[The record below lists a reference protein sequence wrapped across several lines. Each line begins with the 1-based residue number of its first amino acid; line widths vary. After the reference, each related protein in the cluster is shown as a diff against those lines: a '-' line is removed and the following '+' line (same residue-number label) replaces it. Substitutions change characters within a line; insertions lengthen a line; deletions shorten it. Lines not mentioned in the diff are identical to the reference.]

1 MTVTNGGG
9 GGTNQFTYEQAKA
22 QAAASRAKDKTAQE
36 LIATKKNAAK
46 KAKELGAE
54 MEVEKRSLYY
64 INQDIPG
71 LEQHLSEAKAE
82 YIAYVKAH
90 PNPTHDQ
97 QVTIDNLDNAVN
109 AWEATLKPYYAQ
121 RTKLTKDIA
130 AKYAEKA
137 KQIDIATHGKV
148 TTTIKPTPKPKPK
161 PKGGNGG
168 GTSGG
173 TTGTGDATATTTG
186 FSSDYK
192 YNAPMISSSYF
203 NLDSMQAKELQA
215 NGYFV
220 DAGNYSDARRAWSG
234 QGGRGT
240 IQMDK
245 YFLANYDTSVNAKD
259 TLGQFDPQM
268 YGFKFLYNP
277 TTVGMAWGSMA
288 SMSPDFEAAGQDK
301 FNPIMAGLASSTIA
315 FSLLINRIEDM
326 NVLTT
331 TGFKGLGNSLDQ
343 LTGETLALT
352 EMLKTLNTDVNVNG
366 PYNSIIDP
374 TDLGELYNRGT
385 MYDLEYLFRT
395 INGPHAVFKSSLNG
409 TTADKGW
416 IRPQVVELHLGNALR
431 YRGRITD
438 LSVNHAVFDARMV
451 PVLSTVNITFARFPD
466 FTLPAAGGSTH

>member
-1 MTVTNGGG
+1 MST
-9 GGTNQFTYEQAKA
+9 QAEFEAAKK

-36 LIATKKNAAK
+36 LISAK
-46 KAKELGAE
+46 KKAASSVKKLNLEISTETAARNRTVNSIADNEQQLSDAK
-54 MEVEKRSLYY
+54 S
-64 INQDIPG
+64 
-71 LEQHLSEAKAE
+71 E
-82 YIAYVKAH
+82 YIRYVKAN

-97 QVTIDNLDNAVN
+97 IAHINDLDNSVN
-109 AWEATLKPYYAQ
+109 SWENALHPLYAN
-121 RTKLTKDIA
+121 RDKLQKDITAKNTELQKQQYISIYGIAPTLTNTLSTTKKLKIKIKDGA
-130 AKYAEKA
+130 AAA
-137 KQIDIATHGKV
+137 ANGS
-148 TTTIKPTPKPKPK
+148 
-161 PKGGNGG
+161 GN
-168 GTSGG
+168 SS
-173 TTGTGDATATTTG
+173 ATTTS
-186 FSSDYK
+186 FSVDYK

-203 NLDSMQAKELQA
+203 TLDSIQAKELQA

-220 DAGNYSDARRAWSG
+220 DAGNYSDARKAWSG

-259 TLGQFDPQM
+259 TVAKFDPQM

-331 TGFKGLGNSLDQ
+331 TGFKGLENSLDQ

-352 EMLKTLNTDVNVNG
+352 EMLKTLNMDVNVNG

-374 TDLGELYNRGT
+374 TDLGELYKRGT

-395 INGPHAVFKSSLNG
+395 INGPNAVFLSSLNG

-416 IRPQVVELHLGNALR
+416 IRPQVVELHLGDSMR

-466 FTLPAAGGSTH
+466 FTLPAAGGDTH